1 VIFNLSLN
9 YYLVPRYNALG
20 GAITSLATQTGLAL
34 VFFVV
39 ATRSLKLEVNVRWLL
54 AHLGFAILAAAIC
67 YGIVLLLPGMSHP
80 VQLAIFGIIGLV
92 LIFVF
97 RFVSVQN
104 LRQLAGRKLETA

>member
-1 VIFNLSLN
+1 
-9 YYLVPRYNALG
+9 
-20 GAITSLATQTGLAL
+20 
-34 VFFVV
+34 
-39 ATRSLKLEVNVRWLL
+39 
-54 AHLGFAILAAAIC
+54 
-67 YGIVLLLPGMSHP
+67 VLLLPGMSHP